1 LGNARYGS
9 VYELDYSSMALS
21 VDTHSTM
28 QAAKKL
34 FNMTVSN
41 FMAVLR

>member
-1 LGNARYGS
+1 MRVAVKSKGR
-9 VYELDYSSMALS
+9 DYSSMALR
-21 VDTHSTM
+21 VDTQSTT

-34 FNMTVSN
+34 FNMMVSN